1 MMMLHLLPSPIYYI
15 FIYSVFVSSGLGA
28 MTLPSN
34 SNHFMRALKSANIRV
49 LARDGAL
56 QIAFLPINTSP

>member
-1 MMMLHLLPSPIYYI
+1 
-15 FIYSVFVSSGLGA
+15 